1 MNLPVDVKIDDYPL
15 AMKMKNSLTLGH
27 YFAFVDAKTDRGR
40 GRVSRLLVEPTP
52 SHRVIPLVGE
62 SFSVAGMTLTPRKR
76 SIDPLGA
83 VVTDRDLYR
92 AEQDTVY
99 LFVAVPEPPKGLALV
114 VEWNGEPLTSRKL
127 DLEDGVGIE
136 TLSMLL
142 PGDYQAQLSVDG
154 RKIGTPVDFTVAEYT
169 LAPLTGRLVSHE
181 LDRSDDTLSFEVA
194 VESYQVPFD
203 GELEVSIVDQ
213 IGEVSS
219 TRMKAEAPGCYVGRL
234 IMKGE
239 GPFRL
244 QLVSTEDAERVAQ
257 VAIPGSRE
265 SERDMTVI
273 GELGK
278 EQLFS
283 MMPQPDALPLRG
295 GFLTEG
301 DFLATP
307 LVVEEPV
314 SDRFVLHAKQD
325 LQTVRLVVLD
335 LASGEMSVVHHG
347 DAKSGDEIVVDT
359 ESSLCTVFAG
369 AVVNG
374 KPFEGYSSFFRPSR
388 LTLEL
393 EVPETVRPGDEL
405 NVQLVCKGASKAVP
419 VLLAVRDHR
428 LTTADRPSV
437 SLGASAKKTIDAAVE
452 GMDEGFFDSGAI
464 LPPPPMRMTRARAM
478 VGGVE
483 PRFVRSE
490 SFEPMSAFALEE
502 TSEDFDAVAG
512 GVEDTGA
519 FPLGGDVDSPTEPPR
534 ADFPSVLFYGL
545 VPVSGSREVSIPVG
559 DTLGSFAV
567 EAFALID
574 GDWTDARSTVVVD
587 KPVRVD
593 LELPPAVHKDD
604 KVVGRLRVS
613 TSSGRGKVRLT
624 RDGAP
629 VPLRGADSDV
639 VETPAE
645 LELEVVSGTYVAIV
659 EDLASGE
666 TDAVEITVGEP
677 GVLKSY
683 VKELGLLLAGD
694 HITLDS
700 ADALTL
706 RVLPAVD
713 ESFHCLLSAT
723 AGYAHLCCEQTAAKI
738 LAATFMY
745 LASESDGERRNAKE
759 IILAGIEREKKMI
772 RPGRGFVM
780 YPEIGG
786 VNDYYSRATVR
797 YLWNLHQLGK
807 ISELSPDLRRAASEG
822 TALADQAAEAHGIE
836 RLPRD
841 VQSAA
846 DAYAAATSGDASS
859 AEKYFAEALD
869 FSGDDVTVQGNSG
882 RVDSRATLAY
892 AAASFIAMSQLE
904 KGVRLANQ
912 VTRQFNEQ
920 GRLYSTLDSVAAIVL
935 MIQLRSS
942 GLVSGEGRLRGNGKE
957 MTALD
962 ATSSSDQMESVEV
975 LEGVAAV
982 ELTRVHEEDWNK
994 YDVGFPVRVGFRDKS
1009 GNKATH
1015 FRMGDKAELVVT
1027 LPDGYQV
1034 GDLAHVSLPASMS
1047 WIQGGGKVKQF
1058 SMDFE
1063 GRDEL
1068 RIPLIVTSK
1077 IEGQQHFALCVRN
1090 MFEEERVTNPGLLTV
1105 KAAS

>member
-1 MNLPVDVKIDDYPL
+1 M
-15 AMKMKNSLTLGH
+15 
-27 YFAFVDAKTDRGR
+27 
-40 GRVSRLLVEPTP
+40 
-52 SHRVIPLVGE
+52 
-62 SFSVAGMTLTPRKR
+62 
-76 SIDPLGA
+76 
-83 VVTDRDLYR
+83 
-92 AEQDTVY
+92 
-99 LFVAVPEPPKGLALV
+99 
-114 VEWNGEPLTSRKL
+114 
-127 DLEDGVGIE
+127 
-136 TLSMLL
+136 
-142 PGDYQAQLSVDG
+142 
-154 RKIGTPVDFTVAEYT
+154 
-169 LAPLTGRLVSHE
+169 
-181 LDRSDDTLSFEVA
+181 
-194 VESYQVPFD
+194 
-203 GELEVSIVDQ
+203 
-213 IGEVSS
+213 
-219 TRMKAEAPGCYVGRL
+219 
-234 IMKGE
+234 
-239 GPFRL
+239 
-244 QLVSTEDAERVAQ
+244 
-257 VAIPGSRE
+257 
-265 SERDMTVI
+265 
-273 GELGK
+273 
-278 EQLFS
+278 
-283 MMPQPDALPLRG
+283 
-295 GFLTEG
+295 
-301 DFLATP
+301 
-307 LVVEEPV
+307 
-314 SDRFVLHAKQD
+314 
-325 LQTVRLVVLD
+325 
-335 LASGEMSVVHHG
+335 
-347 DAKSGDEIVVDT
+347 
-359 ESSLCTVFAG
+359 
-369 AVVNG
+369 
-374 KPFEGYSSFFRPSR
+374 
-388 LTLEL
+388 
-393 EVPETVRPGDEL
+393 
-405 NVQLVCKGASKAVP
+405 
-419 VLLAVRDHR
+419 
-428 LTTADRPSV
+428 
-437 SLGASAKKTIDAAVE
+437 
-452 GMDEGFFDSGAI
+452 
-464 LPPPPMRMTRARAM
+464 
-478 VGGVE
+478 
-483 PRFVRSE
+483 
-490 SFEPMSAFALEE
+490 
-502 TSEDFDAVAG
+502 
-512 GVEDTGA
+512 
-519 FPLGGDVDSPTEPPR
+519 
-534 ADFPSVLFYGL
+534 
-545 VPVSGSREVSIPVG
+545 
-559 DTLGSFAV
+559 
-567 EAFALID
+567 
-574 GDWTDARSTVVVD
+574 
-587 KPVRVD
+587 
-593 LELPPAVHKDD
+593 
-604 KVVGRLRVS
+604 
-613 TSSGRGKVRLT
+613 
-624 RDGAP
+624 
-629 VPLRGADSDV
+629 
-639 VETPAE
+639 
-645 LELEVVSGTYVAIV
+645 

-942 GLVSGEGRLRGNGKE
+942 GLVSGEGRLRVNGKE

-1015 FRMGDKAELVVT
+1015 FRMGDKVELVVT

>member
-1 MNLPVDVKIDDYPL
+1 MNLPVDVKIDDYSL

-27 YFAFVDAKTDRGR
+27 YFAFVDAKTDPAR
-40 GRVSRLLVEPTP
+40 GRVSRLLVEPTQ
-52 SHRVIPLVGE
+52 SHRVIPLVGN

-83 VVTDRDLYR
+83 VVSDRDLYR
-92 AEQDTVY
+92 AERDTVY
-99 LFVAVPEPPKGLALV
+99 LFVAMPKPPEGLELV
-114 VEWNGEPLTSRKL
+114 VEWNGEPLTSRTL

-142 PGDYQAQLSVDG
+142 PGDYQAQLSLDG

-181 LDRSDDTLSFEVA
+181 LDRSDETLRFELA

-203 GELEVSIVDQ
+203 GELEVSLVDQ
-213 IGEVSS
+213 THEVSS
-219 TRMKAEAPGCYVGRL
+219 GRLLAETPGRYVGRL
-234 IMKGE
+234 MMKGE

-244 QLVSTEDAERVAQ
+244 QLVSAEDAERVAQ
-257 VAIPGSRE
+257 VAIPGSRA
-265 SERDMTVI
+265 SERDVTVI
-273 GELGK
+273 SELGK
-278 EQLFS
+278 EQRFS

-314 SDRFVLHAKQD
+314 DDRFVLHAKQD
-325 LQTVRLVVLD
+325 LQSVRLVVLD
-335 LASGEMSVVHHG
+335 LASGEMSVIDHG
-347 DAKSGDEIVVDT
+347 DAKSGDHIVVDT

-369 AVVNG
+369 AVVKG

-388 LTLEL
+388 LALEL

-405 NVQLVCKGASKAVP
+405 NVQLSCKGASKEVA

-428 LTTADRPSV
+428 LTAADRPSA
-437 SLGASAKKTIDAAVE
+437 SLGASAKKAIDDAVE
-452 GMDEGFFDSGAI
+452 GMDEGFFGSDAI
-464 LPPPPMRMTRARAM
+464 LPPPPRAM
-478 VGGVE
+478 VAGEGVRFRRSQSFTD
-483 PRFVRSE
+483 PRFELGDARFDLDDSSVA
-490 SFEPMSAFALEE
+490 FEAVGAFLEE
-502 TSEDFDAVAG
+502 TGAVRSG
-512 GVEDTGA
+512 GH
-519 FPLGGDVDSPTEPPR
+519 VDGPTEPQR

-545 VPVSGSREVSIPVG
+545 VPVSGSCEVTIPAG

-604 KVVGRLRVS
+604 RVVGRLRAS

-624 RDGAP
+624 RDGEP
-629 VPLRGADSDV
+629 VPLRGADGDV

-645 LELEVVSGTYVAIV
+645 LELDVVPGNYVASV
-659 EDLASGE
+659 EDVRSGE
-666 TDAVEITVGEP
+666 TDAVEITVSEP
-677 GVLKSY
+677 GVVKSY

-713 ESFHCLLSAT
+713 ESFQCLLTAT

-745 LASESDGERRNAKE
+745 LASESDGERRSAKE

-772 RPGRGFVM
+772 RPGRGFAM
-780 YPEIGG
+780 YPETDG
-786 VNDYYSRATVR
+786 VNDYYSRAAVR

-807 ISELSPDLRRAASEG
+807 VSDLSSDLRRAASEG
-822 TALADQAAEAHGIE
+822 MALADQGAEAHGIE
-836 RLPRD
+836 RLPRHIK
-841 VQSAA
+841 SAA

-859 AEKYFAEALD
+859 AESYFAEALD
-869 FSGDDVTVQGNSG
+869 FSGDNVTVQETPGS
-882 RVDSRATLAY
+882 VDSRATLAY

-920 GRLYSTLDSVAAIVL
+920 GRLYSTFDSVAAIVL

-942 GLVSGEGRLRGNGKE
+942 GLVSGEGRLRVNGKE

-962 ATSSSDQMESVEV
+962 ATSLSDQIESVEV

-982 ELTRVHEEDWNK
+982 EITRVHEEDWNN
-994 YDVGFPVRVGFRDKS
+994 YDIGFPVRVGFRDTSDK
-1009 GNKATH
+1009 KATH

-1027 LPDGYQV
+1027 LLDGYQV

-1047 WIQGGGKVKQF
+1047 WIRGGGKVKQF

-1105 KAAS
+1105 KGVT

>member
-1 MNLPVDVKIDDYPL
+1 MNLPVDVKIDDYSL
-15 AMKMKNSLTLGH
+15 AMKMKRSLTLGH
-27 YFAFVDAKTDRGR
+27 YFAFLDAKADPAR
-40 GRVSRLLVEPTP
+40 GRVSRLLVKPTQ

-76 SIDPLGA
+76 AIDPLGA

-99 LFVAVPEPPKGLALV
+99 LFVAMPEPPKGLALV
-114 VEWNGEPLTSRKL
+114 VEWNGEPLTSRTL
-127 DLEDGVGIE
+127 DLEDGVGME

-154 RKIGTPVDFTVAEYT
+154 QKIGTPVDFTVAEYT

-181 LDRSDDTLSFEVA
+181 LDRSDETLRFEVA

-203 GELEVSIVDQ
+203 GELEVSLVDK
-213 IGEVSS
+213 IREVSS
-219 TRMKAEAPGCYVGRL
+219 TRLSAEGPGRYVGRL
-234 IMKGE
+234 RMKGD

-257 VAIPGSRE
+257 VAIPGSRA

-283 MMPQPDALPLRG
+283 MMPQPDAFPLRG
-295 GFLTEG
+295 GFLTQG

-307 LVVEEPV
+307 LVVEQPV
-314 SDRFVLHAKQD
+314 SDRFVLHAKHD
-325 LQTVRLVVLD
+325 LQSVCLVVLD
-335 LASGEMSVVHHG
+335 LASGEMSVIHHG
-347 DAKSGDEIVVDT
+347 DAKAGDDIVVDT
-359 ESSLCTVFAG
+359 ESSICTVFAG
-369 AVVNG
+369 AVVKG
-374 KPFEGYSSFFRPSR
+374 KPFEGYSSFFRPGH

-405 NVQLVCKGASKAVP
+405 SVQLVCKGASKAVP

-428 LTTADRPSV
+428 LTAADRPSV
-437 SLGASAKKTIDAAVE
+437 SLGASAKKAIDTATE
-452 GMDEGFFDSGAI
+452 GMDEGFFDNDAL
-464 LPPPPMRMTRARAM
+464 LPPPPTLLRAMAVEYAGGGFLDAEEDSMALCCGTGAVDLAESVTRA
-478 VGGVE
+478 VY
-483 PRFVRSE
+483 
-490 SFEPMSAFALEE
+490 EE
-502 TSEDFDAVAG
+502 EVSQS
-512 GVEDTGA
+512 
-519 FPLGGDVDSPTEPPR
+519 LIEPPR
-534 ADFPSVLFYGL
+534 SDFPSVLFYGL
-545 VPVSGSREVSIPVG
+545 VPVSGSREVTIPVG

-604 KVVGRLRVS
+604 RVVGRLRAS

-629 VPLRGADSDV
+629 VTLRGIDGDV

-645 LELEVVSGTYVAIV
+645 LELEVVPGTYVAIV
-659 EDLASGE
+659 EDLTSGD

-683 VKELGLLLAGD
+683 VKELGLLLASD

-713 ESFHCLLSAT
+713 ESFQCLLTAT

-745 LASESDGERRNAKE
+745 LASESDSERRTAKE

-780 YPEIGG
+780 YPETDG

-807 ISELSPDLRRAASEG
+807 ISELSSDLRRAASEG

-836 RLPRD
+836 RLP
-841 VQSAA
+841 QHIQTAA
-846 DAYAAATSGDASS
+846 DACAAATSGDASS

-869 FSGDDVTVQGNSG
+869 FSGDDVTVREIPG

-912 VTRQFNEQ
+912 VTRQFNDQ

-942 GLVSGEGRLRGNGKE
+942 GLVSGEGRLRVNGKE
-957 MTALD
+957 MTVLD
-962 ATSSSDQMESVEV
+962 ATSLSDQIESV
-975 LEGVAAV
+975 
-982 ELTRVHEEDWNK
+982 
-994 YDVGFPVRVGFRDKS
+994 S
-1009 GNKATH
+1009 
-1015 FRMGDKAELVVT
+1015 
-1027 LPDGYQV
+1027 
-1034 GDLAHVSLPASMS
+1034 
-1047 WIQGGGKVKQF
+1047 
-1058 SMDFE
+1058 
-1063 GRDEL
+1063 
-1068 RIPLIVTSK
+1068 
-1077 IEGQQHFALCVRN
+1077 
-1090 MFEEERVTNPGLLTV
+1090 
-1105 KAAS
+1105 